1 MIATPEKSLSPLK
14 KDLVERAWS
23 RRREIT
29 PFPTEAP
36 NKIIARVLTKETEH
50 PSLGRVT
57 RASEKRRAADAVQ
70 PKRVST
76 VYTYDELQENSFKEE
91 NDEEWLDREEF
102 CKRYELE

>member
-1 MIATPEKSLSPLK
+1 MIATPEKSMSPIK
-14 KDLVERAWS
+14 KDLVERARS

-70 PKRVST
+70 PKRAPI
-76 VYTYDELQENSFKEE
+76 VYLYDDLQENSFKEE
-91 NDEEWLDREEF
+91 SNEEWLDREEF
-102 CKRYELE
+102 CKQYELE